1 MVAVPDVVILSAVR
15 TPIGRFL
22 GGLAAVPAP
31 RLGAVAIRG
40 ALSQARV
47 GPDQVDEVIMGN
59 VLSAGLGQAPARQA
73 ALAAGIPE
81 TVPATTVN
89 KMCGSSLKAVMLAA
103 QAIQSGDAEVV
114 VAGGMESM
122 SLAPYLLER
131 ARTGYRIGDGAI
143 VDVILRDGLVDA
155 YKQIHMGSCCEL
167 LNREYRFSREEQ
179 DNYATQSYRRALDAM
194 TSGKF
199 TAEVVPV
206 EVRQPRDGAT
216 VVGEDEEPRRVNFE
230 KIPALPAAF
239 ERDGTVTAANS
250 SSISDG
256 AAAVVVA
263 SGEAARR
270 LGVHPLARI
279 VGQAG
284 AAGAPEWFT
293 VQPSAAIRRL
303 LERVGW
309 SLAEVDL
316 IEINEAFASVV
327 LAATRDLGIGTE
339 RVNIHGGAVAL
350 GHPIGASGA
359 RILATLLHALP
370 EVGGRRGLAAICL
383 GGGEAV
389 SLAVERV

>member
-1 MVAVPDVVILSAVR
+1 MRDVVILGAVR

-22 GGLAAVPAP
+22 GGLASVPAP
-31 RLGAVAIRG
+31 QLGAVAIRG
-40 ALSQARV
+40 ALDRAGVR
-47 GPDQVDEVIMGN
+47 PDQVNEVIMGN

-81 TVPATTVN
+81 TVPATTIN

-143 VDVILRDGLVDA
+143 VDSILRDGLVDA

-167 LNREYRFSREEQ
+167 LNREYRFTRQEQ
-179 DNYATQSYRRALDAM
+179 DAYAIQSYRRALDAM
-194 TSGKF
+194 SEGKF
-199 TAEVVPV
+199 AAEVVSV
-206 EVRQPRDGAT
+206 EVPQPRNGTAL
-216 VVGEDEEPRRVNFE
+216 VEEDEEPRRVNFE
-230 KIPALPAAF
+230 KIPSLPPAF
-239 ERDGTVTAANS
+239 ELDGTVTAANS

-256 AAAVVVA
+256 AAAVIVA
-263 SGEAARR
+263 AEEAARR
-270 LGVHPLARI
+270 LGTRPLARI

-293 VQPSAAIRRL
+293 VQPAAAIRRL
-303 LERVGW
+303 LDRVGW
-309 SLAEVDL
+309 TLADVDL
-316 IEINEAFASVV
+316 IEINEAYASVV
-327 LAATRDLGIGTE
+327 LAAMRDLGISTE

-370 EVGGRRGLAAICL
+370 EVGGRRGVAAICL

-389 SLAVERV
+389 ALAVERV

>member
-1 MVAVPDVVILSAVR
+1 MPVGDVMILSAVR

-22 GGLAAVPAP
+22 GGLSSIPAP
-31 RLGAVAIRG
+31 RLGAVAIRS
-40 ALSQARV
+40 ALAQAQV
-47 GPDQVDEVIMGN
+47 SPDQVDEVIMGN

-81 TVPATTVN
+81 TVPATTIN

-103 QAIQSGDAEVV
+103 QAVQSGDAEVV

-122 SLAPYLLER
+122 SLAPYLLDR

-143 VDVILRDGLVDA
+143 VDSILRDGLVDA

-167 LNREYRFSREEQ
+167 LNREYRFTREEQ
-179 DNYATQSYRRALDAM
+179 DAYAVQSYRRALDAM
-194 TSGKF
+194 TSGRF

-206 EVRQPRDGAT
+206 EVAQPRNGAST
-216 VVGEDEEPRRVNFE
+216 VSADEEPRRVNFE
-230 KIPALPAAF
+230 KIPTLPAVF

-263 SGEAARR
+263 GADAARR
-270 LGVHPLARI
+270 LGARPLARI

-303 LERVGW
+303 LNKVGW
-309 SLAEVDL
+309 SLADVDL

-327 LAATRDLGIGTE
+327 LAATRDLGIDTKK
-339 RVNIHGGAVAL
+339 VNIHGGAVAL

-370 EVGGRRGLAAICL
+370 EVNGRRGIAAICL